1 MNNYYIR
8 IGEIPSD
15 EKSRIHRGDAIIG
28 EEEGVSVYNCVELN
42 GFYHIVMPLPMKEG
56 QGNTYE
62 CLIQNVTECRYK
74 ILNPCKV
81 YLVTGDE
88 VGKGSD
94 NEPVI
99 RNVRIIKDITDYYS
113 SHYPKYDNPK

>member
-1 MNNYYIR
+1 MRNYIR

-28 EEEGVSVYNCVELN
+28 EEDGVSVYDCIKLN
-42 GFYHIVMPLPMKEG
+42 NKYHIVMPLPLKEG
-56 QGNTYE
+56 QGMTYE
-62 CLIQNVTECRYK
+62 CLIQEITQCRYE
-74 ILNPCKV
+74 IENPRKV

-88 VGKGSD
+88 VGKGRD

-99 RNVRIIKDITDYYS
+99 RNVRIIKDITDYYI
-113 SHYPKYDNPK
+113 SHYPNLN

>member
-1 MNNYYIR
+1 MKDYIR

-28 EEEGVSVYNCVELN
+28 EEYGVSVYNCVEIDGN
-42 GFYHIVMPLPMKEG
+42 YHIVMPLPMKEG
-56 QGNTYE
+56 QGQTYE
-62 CLIQNVTECRYK
+62 CLIQNVTECRFK
-74 ILNPCKV
+74 INDPLKV

-94 NEPVI
+94 NEPII
-99 RNVRIIKDITDYYS
+99 RNVRIIKDITDYYI
-113 SHYPKYDNPK
+113 SHYHKLVEK

>member
-1 MNNYYIR
+1 MRDYYIR

-28 EEEGVSVYNCVELN
+28 EEEGVSVYNCVEIN

-56 QGNTYE
+56 QGQTYE

-74 ILNPCKV
+74 IANPCRV

-99 RNVRIIKDITDYYS
+99 RNVRIIKDITDYYI

>member
-1 MNNYYIR
+1 MRNYIR

-15 EKSRIHRGDAIIG
+15 EKSRIHRGDDIIG
-28 EEEGVSVYNCVELN
+28 EEEGVSVYNCVEIN
-42 GFYHIVMPLPMKEG
+42 GFYHIVMPLPMKDG
-56 QGNTYE
+56 QGQTYE

-74 ILNPCKV
+74 IDNPSKV

-88 VGKGSD
+88 VGKGRD

-99 RNVRIIKDITDYYS
+99 RNVRIINDITYYYI
-113 SHYPKYDNPK
+113 SHYPNLN

>member
-1 MNNYYIR
+1 MRDYYIR

-28 EEEGVSVYNCVELN
+28 EEEGVSVYNCVEIN

-56 QGNTYE
+56 QGQTYE

-74 ILNPCKV
+74 INRPSKV

-99 RNVRIIKDITDYYS
+99 RNVRIIKDITDYYMS
-113 SHYPKYDNPK
+113 YYPKYDNPK